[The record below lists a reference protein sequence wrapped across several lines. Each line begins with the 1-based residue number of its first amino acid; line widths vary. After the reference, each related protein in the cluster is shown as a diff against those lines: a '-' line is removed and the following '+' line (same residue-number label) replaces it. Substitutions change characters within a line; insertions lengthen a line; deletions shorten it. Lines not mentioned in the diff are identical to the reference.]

1 MRIEFLNKMLSRKKG
16 KKAMHFEEEEKR
28 RIES

>member
-1 MRIEFLNKMLSRKKG
+1 MWIEFLNKMLSRKKG
-16 KKAMHFEEEEKR
+16 KKAMHFEEEKR